1 MLEEKMKKLALLL
14 VFLMVFAVAC
24 SKSKKSS
31 PCDGVTCSDHG
42 ICDASSGRA
51 VCQCD
56 TCYVPSGTLECVF
69 DEGNPEC
76 YDDTD
81 TDPNGNGNDNDNTD
95 PRCGECAEFIN
106 GECHTKPGR
115 CCDNSDCKGNEECNT
130 DTFYCE
136 DLRCKG
142 IDCGGHGVC
151 KVGAGYGSGYGSGS
165 DYQTGDIYCECSE
178 DYIPTVANEIPTCI
192 ADPAKCTLECSNNS
206 YCNFDGSGN
215 QYCECYPGYVKDENG
230 NCIEQQPEPQCTL
243 DCGEGGNCVKAGDTE
258 TCSCQNGYA
267 NEGGDS
273 SKPCGVCDL
282 NCGVGQCA
290 LKSGAKTCNCPE
302 GYFFDEDDKT
312 CLEDKCTDDA
322 CKEWETCERKSGDCI
337 VEYPNCNIDTDCHS
351 DEVCDLAEHKCAEDV
366 CKSVNC
372 GNGGVCTVEGGN
384 AVCNCPHEYYDK
396 DGKCVEITSQHPGWV
411 GVQWPFNIP
420 YYDPTYPENDP
431 YMIYGRIYLEGI
443 TGCPLTSHPQQS
455 SWKAQLGYKM
465 GTGSAEYPIKA
476 STWKWVDANFNNGY
490 DCADGNQNHEYMIPF
505 PQNEEAGDYIYIFRF
520 SLDGGT
526 TWWYGDKGKGPTNDD
541 TPGPRFITSETNYPG
556 KATIE
561 AQLTTCTLESH
572 SKTANSYTFTLAC
585 PPVDFTKSTI
595 TLNGKPVAATDYS
608 YDSTTHKFTIS
619 KTDLEPNKY
628 SWLFR
633 LVDTDGNKIEPFFV
647 PFWIGE
653 GVDYAGFGWRDA
665 FVYQIMTDRFL
676 NGDTSNDVGN
686 LPSISRDL
694 EQWKGG
700 DFAGIIKKLKD
711 GYFTDMGV
719 NAIWISTPMLNPH
732 HTSQG
737 GTSSSQD
744 SVYFTSYH
752 AYHPVATGYS
762 FDNSFGYDDNEGVDP
777 AFGTVDEL
785 RELVDEAHKR
795 GIRVIPD
802 FVVNHVHS
810 DAKLYQLHKNDG
822 WFYPETR
829 IIKDEH
835 GEHEVQNL
843 CANLGWAD
851 SVIKDCWFTHY
862 MPDFNYNNAEAR
874 KTVIAHA
881 IWLIQNFNLDGFR
894 ADALK
899 HIDDIFVIE
908 LRKAIK
914 EKIETTVDVDKH
926 DSPDTAEIFYT
937 VGESLGDEWPRYH
950 TRANMVQGQ
959 VNEQF
964 YNASYNYILTN
975 KSYNSIAYEVNNDWD
990 RAYLTERNTS
1000 KPAGG
1005 KGGFPGAVMG
1015 NFFGNHDKPQRSFTI
1030 CNKNYTLFKHAQTF
1044 LLTSPIN
1051 IPMLYQGDDIG
1062 MEGWQDSGFDG
1073 GLRPVMLFDSQLS
1086 NEQKDALKHIQRL
1099 GKFRKEHP
1107 ALRYGKRDT
1116 CGSTDDVWVYKLK
1129 CTESDNER
1137 CKNGDTVIVGINK
1150 GGSPYTATCSGVS
1163 GSFTS
1168 YDGGTVN
1175 ISNGSV
1181 TVPANGSLVIGN

>member
-1 MLEEKMKKLALLL
+1 MKKLALLL

-115 CCDNSDCKGNEECNT
+115 CCDNSDCKSNEECNT

-647 PFWIGE
+647 PLWIGE
-653 GVDYAGFGWRDA
+653 GVDFADFGWRDA

-676 NGDTSNDVGN
+676 DGDSTNNVPASEFPHVTQ
-686 LPSISRDL
+686 DL

-700 DFAGIIKKLKD
+700 DFRGIIKKLKD
-711 GYFTDMGV
+711 GYFKDMGV
-719 NAIWISTPMLNPH
+719 NALWISTPVLNPH
-732 HTSQG
+732 YESKG
-737 GTSSSQD
+737 GTASGQSND
-744 SVYFTSYH
+744 YFTSYH
-752 AYHPVATGYS
+752 AYHPLATGYS
-762 FDNSFGYDDNEGVDP
+762 FDNDYEFDNEGVDT
-777 AFGTVDEL
+777 AFGTADEL
-785 RELVDEAHKR
+785 RELVEEAHKQ
-795 GIRVIPD
+795 GIRVVPD
-802 FVVNHVHS
+802 FAANHVYI
-810 DAKLYQLHKNDG
+810 DAPLYQQHKNDA
-822 WFYPETR
+822 WFYNYNPCDGNWDSHR
-829 IIKDEH
+829 I
-835 GEHEVQNL
+835 
-843 CANLGWAD
+843 
-851 SVIKDCWFTHY
+851 DCWFTPY

-899 HIDDIFVIE
+899 HMDDIFTIE
-908 LRKAIK
+908 LRSAIK
-914 EKIETTVDVDKH
+914 AKIETTVENH
-926 DSPDTAEIFYT
+926 DLPDEAEVFYM
-937 VGESLGDEWPRYH
+937 VGESLGGWARYH
-950 TRANMVQGQ
+950 TRASMVQGQ
-959 VNEQF
+959 VNDSLYYAIKCNMLVTSE
-964 YNASYNYILTN
+964 NAS
-975 KSYNSIAYEVNNDWD
+975 ANDCD
-990 RAYLTERNTS
+990 SNQVKKYSTLANRVMNDVGGDVTDTAYLYPKSTQ
-1000 KPAGG
+1000 GG
-1005 KGGFPGAVMG
+1005 TGGFSGAVMG
-1015 NFFGNHDKPQRSFTI
+1015 NFFGNHDQDRALTLCKNDYTI
-1030 CNKNYTLFKHAQTF
+1030 LKHAQTF
-1044 LLTSPIN
+1044 LFTSPIN

-1062 MEGWQDSGFDG
+1062 MTGESSGGRDG
-1073 GLRPVMLFDSQLS
+1073 GRRAVMKFDSLTN
-1086 NEQKDALKHIQRL
+1086 NEKDALKHVQRL

-1107 ALRYGKRDT
+1107 ALRYGTRYN
-1116 CGSTDDVWVYKLK
+1116 CGNPTDNLWVYKVK
-1129 CTESDNER
+1129 CENGDIIK
-1137 CKNGDTVIVGINK
+1137 CKDRYGDDTVIVGINK
-1150 GGSPYTATCSGVS
+1150 GSSAATVDCGESGT
-1163 GSFTS
+1163 FKS
-1168 YDGGTVN
+1168 YDETDTTNYSG
-1175 ISNGSV
+1175 GSV